1 MTTKIL
7 EKNSRAQFS
16 KVFSLFDDNR
26 KGYTTAENL
35 VRVAETLGEQIK
47 IAEIGEMIK
56 RADLD
61 SDSVVSE
68 EEFYAIMTKKLW
80 GKWYTYDLFW
90 LIILANV
97 CADNLCLI
105 Q

>member
-1 MTTKIL
+1 LRKVNILDSEGNGNIDFAKFFSLMTTKIL

-80 GKWYTYDLFW
+80 GK
-90 LIILANV
+90 
-97 CADNLCLI
+97 
-105 Q
+105 